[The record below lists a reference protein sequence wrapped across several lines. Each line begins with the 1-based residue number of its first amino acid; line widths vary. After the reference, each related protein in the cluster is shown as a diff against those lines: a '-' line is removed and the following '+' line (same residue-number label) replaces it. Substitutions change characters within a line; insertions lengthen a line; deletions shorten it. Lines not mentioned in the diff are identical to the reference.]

1 MQQSKPSAFE
11 GNILKRL
18 FKLSVPHAKLFWF
31 TFLFTI
37 LFALLSTIRPYIIQ
51 YIIDNFIPK
60 GDFKNIY
67 LYSAIVFGMLILST
81 VFQLLSSYLGALL
94 GQLIIKDLRAKV
106 FSHLS
111 KLRLK
116 FFDNTPVGTL
126 VTRCISDIETITEV
140 FSEGFISIMG
150 DLLQIIFILGLMFF
164 ASWKLTLMS
173 LSVLPILLLAAYWF
187 KENVR
192 KSFEQ
197 VRNKVSEL
205 NTFVQEHL
213 IGMQIVQIFNKQDEE
228 FEKFKAINKEH
239 RDANIRGVFAYS
251 VFFPIVEIISSIAIG
266 LVVWYG
272 AKETINGQAS
282 AGVIVAFIMYIS
294 MIFRPI
300 RQIADKFNTLQMGMV
315 ASKRIFALVDDE
327 TYIEPTGNIPFET
340 LKSQIEFKNVGFA
353 YVDEDYV
360 LKDISFNL
368 TKGKNMAL
376 VGATGAGKSSII
388 NLLSRFYDYQK
399 GQILVDGIE
408 LKQYQTD
415 TLRKHI
421 SVVLQDVFLFSGSIY
436 DNITLYNKE
445 ITMEQVIATS
455 KLLGAHE
462 FISKLPNGYNQS
474 VQERGLTLSMGQRQ
488 LISFVRAMVVNPTV
502 LVLDEATSS
511 IDQETEDIIQ
521 YAITKMMEG
530 RTSIVIAH
538 RLSTIQKANEILVL
552 DKGEIKERGT
562 HESLLQIKDGF
573 YTSLYET
580 QFNKKN

>member
-1 MQQSKPSAFE
+1 MQKSKPSAFE
-11 GNILKRL
+11 SNILKRL
-18 FKLSVPHAKLFWF
+18 FKLSGPHAKLFWF

-164 ASWKLTLMS
+164 ASWKLTLVS
-173 LSVLPILLLAAYWF
+173 LSVLPFLLVAAYWF
-187 KENVR
+187 KESVR
-192 KSFEQ
+192 VSFEE

-228 FEKFKAINKEH
+228 LEKFKAINKDH
-239 RDANIRGVFAYS
+239 RDANIRGVFYYS

-340 LKSQIEFKNVGFA
+340 LKSEIEFKNVGFA
-353 YVDEDYV
+353 YIDEDYV

-399 GQILVDGIE
+399 GQILIDGIE

-421 SVVLQDVFLFSGSIY
+421 AVVLQDVFLFSGSIY

-462 FISKLPNGYNQS
+462 FINRLPNGYNQS

-521 YAITKMMEG
+521 YAIAKMMEG

-580 QFNKKN
+580 QFNKK

>member
-1 MQQSKPSAFE
+1 MQKNKPISN
-11 GNILKRL
+11 GNNVLKRL
-18 FKLSVPHAKLFWF
+18 FNLSIPHAKLFWF

-37 LFALLSTIRPYIIQ
+37 LFSFLSTVRPYLIQ
-51 YIIDNFIPK
+51 FIIDNFLNKNEI
-60 GDFKNIY
+60 KNIY
-67 LYSAIVFGMLILST
+67 FYSAIVFGLLILST

-94 GQLIIKDLRAKV
+94 GQTIIKDLRASV

-111 KLRLK
+111 KLKLK

-150 DLLQIIFILGLMFF
+150 DLLQIIFILGFMFYQ
-164 ASWKLTLMS
+164 SWKLTLIS
-173 LSVLPILLLAAYWF
+173 LSVLPILLVAAYWF

-192 KSFEQ
+192 ISFEQ

-213 IGMQIVQIFNKQDEE
+213 IGMQIVQIFNKQNVE
-228 FEKFKAINKEH
+228 FEKFKAINKDH

-315 ASKRIFALVDDE
+315 ASKRIFALVDDK

-340 LKSQIEFKNVGFA
+340 LKSEITFNKVGFA
-353 YVDEDYV
+353 YVDDNYV
-360 LKDISFNL
+360 LNNISFTLN
-368 TKGKNMAL
+368 KGSNMAL

-388 NLLSRFYDYQK
+388 NLLSRFYDYQN
-399 GQILVDGIE
+399 GEILIDGIE

-421 SVVLQDVFLFSGSIY
+421 AVVLQDVFLFSGSIY
-436 DNITLYNKE
+436 DNITLFNKE
-445 ITMEQVIATS
+445 ITMEQVVATS

-462 FISKLPNGYNQS
+462 FISRLPNGYHQS

-521 YAITKMMEG
+521 YAIAKMMEG

-573 YTSLYET
+573 YTALYET
-580 QFNKKN
+580 QFKK

>member
-1 MQQSKPSAFE
+1 MQKNKPISK
-11 GNILKRL
+11 GNNVLKRL
-18 FKLSVPHAKLFWF
+18 FNLSIPHAKLFWF

-37 LFALLSTIRPYIIQ
+37 LFSFLSTVRPYLIQ
-51 YIIDNFIPK
+51 FIIDNFLSKNEI
-60 GDFKNIY
+60 KNIY
-67 LYSAIVFGMLILST
+67 FYSAIVFGLLILST
-81 VFQLLSSYLGALL
+81 LFQLLSSYLGALL
-94 GQLIIKDLRAKV
+94 GQTIIKDLRASV

-111 KLRLK
+111 KLKLK

-150 DLLQIIFILGLMFF
+150 DLLQIIFILGFMFYQ
-164 ASWKLTLMS
+164 SWKLTLIS
-173 LSVLPILLLAAYWF
+173 LSVLPILLMAAYWF

-192 KSFEQ
+192 ISFEQ

-213 IGMQIVQIFNKQDEE
+213 IGMQIVQIFNKQNVE
-228 FEKFKAINKEH
+228 FEKFKAINKDH

-327 TYIEPTGNIPFET
+327 TYIESTGNMPFEI
-340 LKSQIEFKNVGFA
+340 LKSEIKFNNIGFA
-353 YVDEDYV
+353 YVDDNYV
-360 LKDISFNL
+360 LNNISFTLN
-368 TKGKNMAL
+368 KGSNMAL

-399 GQILVDGIE
+399 GQILIDGVE

-415 TLRKHI
+415 SLRKNI

-436 DNITLYNKE
+436 DNISLFNKD
-445 ITMEQVIATS
+445 ITMEQVVATS

-462 FISKLPNGYNQS
+462 FISRLPNGYHQS

-521 YAITKMMEG
+521 YAIAKMMEG

-573 YTSLYET
+573 YTALYET
-580 QFNKKN
+580 QFKK

>member
-1 MQQSKPSAFE
+1 MQKSKPSAFE
-11 GNILKRL
+11 SNILKRL
-18 FKLSVPHAKLFWF
+18 FKLSGPHGKLFWF

-67 LYSAIVFGMLILST
+67 LFSAIVFGMLILST

-164 ASWKLTLMS
+164 ASWKLTLVS
-173 LSVLPILLLAAYWF
+173 LSVLPFLLVAAYWF
-187 KENVR
+187 KESVR
-192 KSFEQ
+192 VSFEE

-228 FEKFKAINKEH
+228 LKKFKAINKDH
-239 RDANIRGVFAYS
+239 RDANIRGVFYYS

-340 LKSQIEFKNVGFA
+340 LKSEIEFKNIGFA
-353 YVDEDYV
+353 YIDEDYV

-399 GQILVDGIE
+399 GQILIDGVE
-408 LKQYQTD
+408 LKQYKTD

-421 SVVLQDVFLFSGSIY
+421 AVVLQDVFLFSGSIY

-462 FISKLPNGYNQS
+462 FINRLPNGYNQS

-521 YAITKMMEG
+521 YAIAKMMEG

-580 QFNKKN
+580 QFNKK